1 MANYFKEYAE
11 VIQLQQQELASIV
24 SGVSM
29 LSNVD
34 TDPMLLKLSGV
45 NLAEMTPQSVFEA
58 VWTNAREEEAE
69 RNLTMVKNCLDKLNI
84 TIRLLDAQDKL
95 SWAGNGTGVTDIQ
108 DCMSEDHNLIPQL
121 TSQLVA
127 LKEFQEHNQLPHVID
142 REVYYGRLNQAMEQY
157 ENLIQKG
164 PGERYAA
171 AKEFEGAA
179 GLQTLIS
186 EIYELRMD
194 YLDAAIEDSAILIHG
209 MKSKLWEAAYMKVA
223 IDDGVLDS
231 NPFIENKI
239 RENVEYCRKNQ
250 PFAAEN
256 VGAILRFMGQIYEM
270 GDDNY
275 GTADFEVREY
285 KPVYL
290 ATLPLLKP

>member
-1 MANYFKEYAE
+1 MANYFKEYGE
-11 VIQLQQQELASIV
+11 VIRMQQQELADIG
-24 SGVSM
+24 SGVLM

-34 TDPMLLKLSGV
+34 TDPMFMKVSGV
-45 NLAEMTPQSVFEA
+45 NLTEMTSQGVFEA
-58 VWTNAREEEAE
+58 VWTNAREEEAD

-84 TIRLLDAQDKL
+84 TIRLLEVQDRL
-95 SWAGNGTGVTDIQ
+95 SWAGKGMDVAPVQ
-108 DCMSEDHNLIPQL
+108 DCLSEDHNVITAL

-142 REVYYGRLNQAMEQY
+142 RESYYGRLNDAMEQY
-157 ENLIQKG
+157 STLIQKG
-164 PGERYAA
+164 ASERYAA
-171 AKEFEGAA
+171 AKEFENAA

-186 EIYELRMD
+186 EVYELRMD
-194 YLDAAIEDSAILIHG
+194 YLDAAIEDSAVFIHG

-223 IDDGVLDS
+223 IDEGVLES
-231 NPFIENKI
+231 NPFIEDKI

-250 PFAAEN
+250 SAAAEN
-256 VGAILRFMGQIYEM
+256 VGAILRFMGQMYEM

-275 GTADFEVREY
+275 GTSDFEVREY

-290 ATLPLLKP
+290 ATLPILKP

>member
-1 MANYFKEYAE
+1 MANYFKEYGE
-11 VIQLQQQELASIV
+11 VIRMQQQELADIG

-29 LSNVD
+29 LSSVD
-34 TDPMLLKLSGV
+34 TDPMLLNLPGV
-45 NLAEMTPQSVFEA
+45 NLAEMTPQSVFQA
-58 VWTNAREEEAE
+58 VWTNALEEEAD

-84 TIRLLDAQDKL
+84 TVRLLDAQDKL
-95 SWAGNGTGVTDIQ
+95 TWAGNGVAVAAVQ
-108 DCMSEDHNLIPQL
+108 DCMLEDHKVVTEL

-127 LKEFQEHNQLPHVID
+127 LKEFQEHNQLPHIID
-142 REVYYGRLNQAMEQY
+142 REAYYGRLNQAMEQY
-157 ENLIQKG
+157 ENLVRKG

-171 AKEFEGAA
+171 AKEFESAA
-179 GLQTLIS
+179 GLQTLVS

-194 YLDAAIEDSAILIHG
+194 YLDAAIEDSAVLIHG

-223 IDDGVLDS
+223 IDDGVLES
-231 NPFIENKI
+231 NPFIEDKI

-250 PFAAEN
+250 PFAAESI
-256 VGAILRFMGQIYEM
+256 GAILRFMGQMYEM
-270 GDDNY
+270 GDDKY

-285 KPVYL
+285 KPVRL